1 MQEKQNKPDEKQ
13 NKVIKLNKM
22 QKDFCK
28 YYVEFGNARKAAR
41 KAGYK
46 ESTVRSDSYKWTER
60 EDYQY
65 YIDKLEKQTYSLEKY
80 IEDLNE
86 ATKIAFETKNPV
98 TAIKIIE
105 LKGKAFG
112 FDKFTKTD
120 NNGYLKE
127 TVKTDLLEEKDVS
140 RYEELLDKLEQK
152 RQQKNS
158 DENNTE

>member
-1 MQEKQNKPDEKQ
+1 MQEKV
-13 NKVIKLNKM
+13 NKVIKLNKR

-28 YYVEFGNARKAAR
+28 YYIELENIRKAAE
-41 KAGYK
+41 KAGYSK
-46 ESTVRSDSYKWTER
+46 FTAKTRPYEWLKKPEIL
-60 EDYQY
+60 DY
-65 YIDKLEKQTYSLEKY
+65 INKLKKQTYSLEKY